1 MPAASRT
8 PAKPRARRPGAGP
21 ARRPAAPETAEVLG
35 ERLGAL
41 VRRGYRATPQR
52 RAILSGML
60 SAGRA
65 NASAEEICRRARG
78 ACPSVN
84 LATTYR
90 TLELL
95 GRLGMV
101 RRLTYGDGRSV
112 FCPNPRPHYHGTCLR
127 CRVVI
132 DIPRGRTARLLAPE
146 LTRLTDDGFV
156 IVDHR
161 IEFSGYCADCR
172 GRASPDS

>member
-1 MPAASRT
+1 LS
-8 PAKPRARRPGAGP
+8 
-21 ARRPAAPETAEVLG
+21 
-35 ERLGAL
+35 ERLGVL
-41 VRRGYRATPQR
+41 VRRGYRVTPQR

-65 NASAEEICRRARG
+65 NAGAEEICRRAR
-78 ACPSVN
+78 ATCPTVN

-95 GRLGMV
+95 ARLGVV

-112 FCPNPRPHYHGTCLR
+112 FCTNPRPHHHGTCLR
-127 CRVVI
+127 CGVVI
-132 DIPRGRTARLLAPE
+132 DIPRGRTARLLE
-146 LTRLTDDGFV
+146 QEQTRLTDGGFV

-161 IEFSGYCADCR
+161 IEFSGYCAACR
-172 GRASPDS
+172 GAALPES

>member
-1 MPAASRT
+1 MPAASRVHV
-8 PAKPRARRPGAGP
+8 KPRVRPPATGPTRGRAAREATEIL
-21 ARRPAAPETAEVLG
+21 A

-41 VRRGYRATPQR
+41 GRRGYRVTPQR

-65 NASAEEICRRARG
+65 NASAEEICRRAR
-78 ACPSVN
+78 ATCATVN

-101 RRLTYGDGRSV
+101 RRFTYGDGRSV
-112 FCPNPRPHYHGTCLR
+112 FCTNPRPHHHGTCLR
-127 CRVVI
+127 CGVVI
-132 DIPRGRTARLLAPE
+132 DIPRGRTARLLQQE
-146 LTRLTDDGFV
+146 QTRLTDGGFV

-172 GRASPDS
+172 GAALPDS